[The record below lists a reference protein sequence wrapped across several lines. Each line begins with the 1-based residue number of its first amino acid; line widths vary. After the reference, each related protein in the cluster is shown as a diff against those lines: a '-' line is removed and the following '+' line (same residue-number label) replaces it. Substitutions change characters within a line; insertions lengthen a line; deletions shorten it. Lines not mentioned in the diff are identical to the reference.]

1 MSGKRE
7 QNKRKNRQAILDA
20 AQQLFIQRGFQDTRI
35 DDLAR
40 AAGIGKGTI
49 YTYFASKE
57 AILLA
62 LIANMRI
69 RIHQQFADLNDTE
82 APVAEQLLNLFMCQF
97 SFVEEN
103 PELARIMFRESMF
116 PDNNTMTQRNQVDI
130 QYFNAVTEILHQGQQ
145 RGELRG
151 GIDLFTCTLQMY
163 SNYLTIISGWYIGYT
178 SDRADVRD
186 SLHRT
191 ILLSLSGCA
200 SEPFAE
206 QYRSATAHENPY
218 LNLRCKD

>member
-20 AQQLFIQRGFQDTRI
+20 AQQLFIQRGFEDTRI

-40 AAGIGKGTI
+40 TAGIGKGTV
-49 YTYFASKE
+49 YSYFASKE
-57 AILLA
+57 AILLE

-69 RIHQQFADLNDTE
+69 NIHQQFADNNDDN
-82 APVAEQLLNLFMCQF
+82 APVADQLLTLFMCQF
-97 SFVEEN
+97 DFVENN

-116 PDNNTMTQRNQVDI
+116 PDQNTAEQRNQVDI
-130 QYFNAVTEILHQGQQ
+130 QYLNAVTAILYQGQQ
-145 RGELRG
+145 RGELRCEL
-151 GIDLFTCTLQMY
+151 DLLTCTLQMY
-163 SNYLTIISGWYIGYT
+163 SNYLTIISGWFIGYT
-178 SDRADVRD
+178 RDHTEVRD
-186 SLHRT
+186 SLRRT

-206 QYRSATAHENPY
+206 QYKTTTPHQNPY